1 MRVEIRNLTKTF
13 DAYKALDQVSLDV
26 REGEFCALLGPSG
39 SGKTTLLRIIAGLEF
54 PNCGEVR
61 FAGEDMV
68 RRDARER
75 QVGFVFQHYAL
86 FRHMSVFENVA
97 FGLRVRPR
105 RVRPAEAQIR
115 ERVMELLRLVQ
126 LKRFANRYPNQLSGG
141 QRQRVAL
148 ARALAIEPRIL
159 LLDEP
164 FGALDAKV
172 RKDLRRWLRDLHR
185 RLGLTSVFVTHDQEE
200 ALELADQVVL
210 MREGKIEQIGSPR
223 EIYDRPATPF
233 VYEFL
238 GSANRLPCHVQAG
251 RIGVAGGW
259 FEPPYGTGIG
269 DGPAWLFVRPHDLEV
284 ERNRAHAG
292 DASSSRL
299 RWSPRGRRTGSSSLS
314 SRRTPRSRRRW
325 RKPASTRSGSPLAHR
340 SSCARWS
347 SGCSPPT
354 RRVLQSLRQPICT
367 SLRLPSRSPGR
378 RRFAGR
384 PPDRL
389 WHVETATAGLT
400 ILQATST
407 ATCVVRKSLKA
418 RHRGRNGDC
427 SPPPAQ
433 IPACGTTAPGSCLG
447 SLRRTASRDR
457 GAVASRWQPALRGPH
472 HLPPRK
478 PVPLASSRQAAQ
490 PVGEHVVVEGV
501 EGTEVG
507 PHGVVVVE
515 AVQHQ
520 PQIAPLLRDSHI
532 HHPAQGCLDLQASL
546 PSATTPASGSAS
558 RWRRT

>member
-1 MRVEIRNLTKTF
+1 MRVEIRHLTKTF
-13 DAYKALDQVSLDV
+13 NAYTALDEVSLDI

-54 PNCGEVR
+54 PDRGEVR

-105 RVRPAEAQIR
+105 RARPTEAQIR
-115 ERVMELLRLVQ
+115 ECVMNLLRLVQ
-126 LKRFANRYPNQLSGG
+126 LKRLAGRYPHQLSGG

-200 ALELADQVVL
+200 ALELADQVVV

-251 RIGVAGGW
+251 RVDVAGGR
-259 FEPPYGTGIG
+259 FEPPFGIGIG
-269 DGPAWLFVRPHDLEV
+269 DGPAWLFVRPHDLVV
-284 ERNRAHAG
+284 EPAGRAQGMPAVLTSVVTTG
-292 DASSSRL
+292 PTYRLQLKLEQAETEIEAEMAKSRFDALGLAPGTRVRL
-299 RWSPRGRRTGSSSLS
+299 RPLEFGLFPADGEDFAVAVPTARTGV
-314 SRRTPRSRRRW
+314 
-325 RKPASTRSGSPLAHR
+325 HR
-340 SSCARWS
+340 
-347 SGCSPPT
+347 
-354 RRVLQSLRQPICT
+354 
-367 SLRLPSRSPGR
+367 
-378 RRFAGR
+378 
-384 PPDRL
+384 
-389 WHVETATAGLT
+389 
-400 ILQATST
+400 
-407 ATCVVRKSLKA
+407 
-418 RHRGRNGDC
+418 
-427 SPPPAQ
+427 
-433 IPACGTTAPGSCLG
+433 
-447 SLRRTASRDR
+447 
-457 GAVASRWQPALRGPH
+457 
-472 HLPPRK
+472 
-478 PVPLASSRQAAQ
+478 RQAA
-490 PVGEHVVVEGV
+490 
-501 EGTEVG
+501 
-507 PHGVVVVE
+507 
-515 AVQHQ
+515 AV
-520 PQIAPLLRDSHI
+520 A
-532 HHPAQGCLDLQASL
+532 
-546 PSATTPASGSAS
+546 
-558 RWRRT
+558 